1 MCTYQ
6 LLPLN
11 PEQKSRFSR
20 RCVQFL
26 VFFKGSA
33 NVCTKSIINDALLL
47 IKNLESPDEVNMK
60 EIPGVRF
67 KRGKIKKEEGKN
79 RKERETE
86 ALTDS
91 QYRGAFEFF
100 L

>member
-1 MCTYQ
+1 
-6 LLPLN
+6 
-11 PEQKSRFSR
+11 
-20 RCVQFL
+20 
-26 VFFKGSA
+26 
-33 NVCTKSIINDALLL
+33 
-47 IKNLESPDEVNMK
+47 MK